1 MKRTFFA
8 LIIAFV
14 FVSLT
19 SPTFGQAEQ
28 KKKKDNPAAS
38 ANTSSRSLISSSSN
52 NNERT
57 AETFEIITVDDV
69 SFKMIFVSGG
79 VFRMGCTSEV
89 EQYCWSDEYPS
100 HDVTLDDYYIGE
112 TEVTQDLWQVVM
124 GTSPTGDDR
133 WTYTLG
139 LGDNYPAYRI
149 SYEDVKEFI
158 TRLNSMT
165 GRTFRMPTEAEW
177 EFAARGGNKSRHY
190 MYSGSNNINDVAWCL
205 ETADGEHNYPVK
217 QKKPNELGI
226 YDMSGNVY
234 EWCMDWYDEY
244 VDQRQVNP
252 SGPAFGDERVYRGC
266 CVAGP
271 PRSCRVSDRNKNQPS
286 FRGQFHGVRL
296 VMEPN
301 K

>member
-52 NNERT
+52 NTERT

-217 QKKPNELGI
+217 QKKQDGRAHPETADVAFI
-226 YDMSGNVY
+226 VQK
-234 EWCMDWYDEY
+234 EPPRQ
-244 VDQRQVNP
+244 QRQTEKDRYYQHDDENIHTRLSP
-252 SGPAFGDERVYRGC
+252 SGYRSR
-266 CVAGP
+266 
-271 PRSCRVSDRNKNQPS
+271 RSLASGS
-286 FRGQFHGVRL
+286 
-296 VMEPN
+296 
-301 K
+301 